1 MKRRL
6 LASMAILSA
15 TLGLSNVSEASDHAD
30 GLKTALDMTADISDL
45 YAFTSP
51 SDASKL
57 VLVMNVHML
66 ATRISRFSDRV
77 SYNFRIRQVE
87 SVRTLKPVAGGE
99 HLLACTFK
107 GGSIFDTTQDA
118 TCILDGRDTITFRTN
133 DERAAPRSGMKAF
146 AGLRA
151 DTWFLSIPQ
160 TQKVINFKKPAPGA
174 HSNSLAGMNVL
185 SLIVEVDSN
194 KVGGS
199 LIAVAAETVRK

>member
-1 MKRRL
+1 MKRHL

-30 GLKTALDMTADISDL
+30 GIKTALDMTADISDL

-51 SDASKL
+51 SDPSKL

-66 ATRISRFSDRV
+66 ATRFSRFSDRV
-77 SYNFRIRQVE
+77 SYNFRIRKVE
-87 SVRTLKPVAGGE
+87 SVNTLKPVPGTE

-107 GGSIFDTTQDA
+107 GGSLFDTTQDA
-118 TCILDGRDTITFRTN
+118 TCVLDGRDTITFRTN
-133 DERAAPRSGMKAF
+133 DERAPARGGMKAF

-160 TQKVINFKKPAPGA
+160 TQKVINFKKPEPGA

-185 SLIVEVDSN
+185 SLIVELDST

-199 LIAVAAETVRK
+199 LVAVAAETVRK